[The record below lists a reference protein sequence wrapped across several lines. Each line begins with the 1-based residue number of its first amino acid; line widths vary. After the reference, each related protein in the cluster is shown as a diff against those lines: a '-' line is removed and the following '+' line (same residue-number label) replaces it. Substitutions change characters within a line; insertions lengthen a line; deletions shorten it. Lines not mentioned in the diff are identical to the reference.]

1 MKSIF
6 LINNQIKY
14 LTHKKLTFTMNKTFS
29 TMQRNIN
36 CLNFSQDLRMFSLN
50 DNLENKFPLTLKDE
64 MVLENITKDITLVEN
79 NENDEGNIENENS
92 KIQIEM
98 KGRNSKTPKRVKIS
112 ILYFKFIFTRLIMV
126 QDLVHRL

>member
-1 MKSIF
+1 MKSLF

-14 LTHKKLTFTMNKTFS
+14 LTHKKLPFTISKAFS
-29 TMQRNIN
+29 TMQRNLN

-50 DNLENKFPLTLKDE
+50 DNLDNKFPLTLKDE
-64 MVLENITKDITLVEN
+64 MVLENITQDITLVEN
-79 NENDEGNIENENS
+79 NEYDEGNIENENS

-112 ILYFKFIFTRLIMV
+112 ILYFNLIFTRLIMV
-126 QDLVHRL
+126 QDLVHQ

>member
-1 MKSIF
+1 
-6 LINNQIKY
+6 
-14 LTHKKLTFTMNKTFS
+14 
-29 TMQRNIN
+29 
-36 CLNFSQDLRMFSLN
+36 
-50 DNLENKFPLTLKDE
+50 

>member
-14 LTHKKLTFTMNKTFS
+14 LTHKKLTFTMSKTFS
-29 TMQRNIN
+29 LMQRNMN
-36 CLNFSQDLRMFSLN
+36 SLNFSQDLTTLSLN
-50 DNLENKFPLTLKDE
+50 DNLDNKFPLTLKDE
-64 MVLENITKDITLVEN
+64 IVLENITQDITLVEN
-79 NENDEGNIENENS
+79 NEYDERNIENENS

-112 ILYFKFIFTRLIMV
+112 ILYFNLIFPRLIMV
-126 QDLVHRL
+126 QDLAHR